1 LPVFVPHLC
10 TVRTTGVINN
20 FSNTKK
26 KRKMTKPN
34 FRCKNATELLR
45 YAEQIFQ
52 KMVENE
58 EMFTDPV
65 PSLET
70 LENSLTAYRA
80 AFAEASFR
88 DQRAVILKGQV
99 GKELQ
104 EVIYRLSHYVDA
116 VAQGNP
122 AIIVAA
128 GYRPSESNT
137 NRIDRTPKAE
147 NVRVSHIQVGL
158 GIIRVRVQPWTPARL
173 YRYEYRK
180 KGTEAWTGVLHSKS
194 TIELRDLE
202 KLQEYEFRAS
212 YIGRDI
218 ELNFSDTVT
227 ALVV

>member
-1 LPVFVPHLC
+1 
-10 TVRTTGVINN
+10 
-20 FSNTKK
+20 
-26 KRKMTKPN
+26 MTKPN
-34 FRCKNATELLR
+34 FRSKNATELLR

-52 KMVENE
+52 KMTENTD
-58 EMFTDPV
+58 MFINPV

-99 GKELQ
+99 GKDLQ

-116 VAQGNP
+116 VAQGDP
-122 AIIVAA
+122 GIIVAA

-147 NVRVSHIQVGL
+147 NVRVSHLQVGL
-158 GIIRVRVQPWTPARL
+158 GIVRVRVKPWTPARL

-180 KGTEAWTGVLHSKS
+180 KGVEEWTGILHSKS